1 MIIANNTAGSFTS
14 KLVKIDRP
22 LLRIPTLAI
31 HLDSTVN
38 ENFKFNSETEFTP
51 ILGQLSSQFNAKKKK
66 DSVPTGGLDDS
77 TCHQP
82 ALLQLV
88 AEELSVKP
96 DEIRD
101 FEL

>member
-1 MIIANNTAGSFTS
+1 VIVADSSTGSFTS
-14 KLVKIDRP
+14 KLVKVDRP

-31 HLDSTVN
+31 HLDRTVN
-38 ENFKFNSETEFTP
+38 ENFKFNAENEFTP
-51 ILGQLSSQFNAKKKK
+51 ILGQLSSQCNAEMKRG
-66 DSVPTGGLDDS
+66 DVPTDGLDVS

-96 DEIRD
+96 DEIHD

>member
-1 MIIANNTAGSFTS
+1 MIVVDKSTGSFTS
-14 KLVKIDRP
+14 KLVKVERP

-31 HLDSTVN
+31 HLDRNVN
-38 ENFKFNSETEFTP
+38 EYFKFNQETEFTP
-51 ILGQLSSQFNAKKKK
+51 ILGQLASHFNAKSKKE
-66 DSVPTGGLDDS
+66 DICTDGLNVS
-77 TCHQP
+77 EHHHP

-96 DEIRD
+96 DEIND